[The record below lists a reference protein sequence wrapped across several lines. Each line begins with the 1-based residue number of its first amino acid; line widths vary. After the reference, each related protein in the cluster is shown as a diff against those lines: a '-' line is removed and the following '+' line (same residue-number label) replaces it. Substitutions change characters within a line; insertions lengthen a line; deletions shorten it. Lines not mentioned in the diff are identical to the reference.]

1 MNKALKI
8 LSVFAVSVGMLLTP
22 AISQAQDLSLRVE
35 PGVALPLT
43 RPQSQRFKVG
53 GDMAVKPE
61 LGIGSYFSLGP
72 SVSLLAVP
80 SSLNGID
87 TGTAWTLGGFVRVKR
102 PHDET
107 NTDTGFRAVSPWAD
121 ADAQY
126 VRTGPLDR
134 FGWAVAVGASWPTSD
149 ERNLWIGP
157 FARYQGVY
165 QPDRPGTNLDTH
177 DAKVL
182 ILGLSF
188 EFGGGYSKKEEPVA
202 DPLPPPVKQLPP
214 PIVVVPVAVAVD
226 VRVESKQ
233 TIQFAYDSAV
243 LDDVAQSMLVKVANK
258 LLAAKTFTAL
268 KVEGHASSEGPVKY
282 NNDLSLRRAQS
293 VMDFLVVQGVAR
305 EKITVVGFGSN
316 VPVSDNKT
324 EATRA
329 PNRRAEFVVSFT
341 TSN

>member
-1 MNKALKI
+1 MNKTFKI
-8 LSVFAVSVGMLLTP
+8 LSVLAVSVGMLLTP
-22 AISQAQDLSLRVE
+22 ILAQAQDLSLRVE
-35 PGVALPLT
+35 PGVALSLT
-43 RPQSQRFKVG
+43 TPQSQRFKVG
-53 GDMAVKPE
+53 GDIAVKPE

-80 SSLNGID
+80 SSINGID

-107 NTDTGFRAVSPWAD
+107 NTDTGFNAVSPWVD

-134 FGWAVAVGASWPTSD
+134 FGWAVAVGASWPTGD
-149 ERNLWIGP
+149 DRNLWIGP

-182 ILGLSF
+182 ILGVSF

-202 DPLPPPVKQLPP
+202 EPLPPPTKQLPP
-214 PIVVVPVAVAVD
+214 PVVIVPVVVAD
-226 VRVESKQ
+226 VKVESKQ
-233 TIQFAYDSAV
+233 TVQFAYDSAV
-243 LDDVAQSMLVKVANK
+243 LDNVAKEALINVANK
-258 LLAAKTFTAL
+258 LLAAKSFSAL

-293 VMDFLVVQGVAR
+293 VMNFLVSQNIAS
-305 EKITVVGFGSN
+305 EKITVVGFGSS

-324 EATRA
+324 ESTRA
-329 PNRRAEFVVSFT
+329 PNRRAEFWVSFT
-341 TSN
+341 VTN